1 MSPKGLSRV
10 QPEGD
15 DAVIAVSAW
24 HVTGSGDRCSMIDV
38 ALTRVERRE
47 AADMIKRLL
56 DLVDD
61 GSLAADGPGG
71 VALVRRLE
79 GAMITLMAMDG
90 DDLDSHRKRE

>member
-1 MSPKGLSRV
+1 
-10 QPEGD
+10 
-15 DAVIAVSAW
+15 
-24 HVTGSGDRCSMIDV
+24 
-38 ALTRVERRE
+38 
-47 AADMIKRLL
+47 MIKRLL